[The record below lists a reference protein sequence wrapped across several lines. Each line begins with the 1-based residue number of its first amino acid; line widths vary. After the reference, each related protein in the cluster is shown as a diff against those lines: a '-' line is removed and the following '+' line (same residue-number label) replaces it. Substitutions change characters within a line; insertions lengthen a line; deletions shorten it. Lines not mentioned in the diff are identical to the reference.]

1 MPGVSLVVRFVA
13 GAGLALLVALEAAAA
28 ELHDAARRGDL
39 AAVERLLAAGAQVEA
54 TDGGGA
60 TPLYLAASEGH
71 AAVVGRLLAAGANPR
86 RPVPGP
92 FGSTGT
98 PLHAATR
105 NGHLGVVRALLE
117 AGVDPN
123 LPDDGVGPPLH
134 AAVSRNQTA
143 VAELLRSFG
152 ARSVRAE
159 PVDALIASADL
170 PAGEQTAGACAVCH
184 DLTKH
189 PEQPKVGPPLWDIV
203 GRPKAGV
210 PGFEYSTALRDL
222 GGRWTYEDLGSYLAN
237 PRSFVPGT
245 RMEFRGIAEPRRRAA
260 LIAYLRSLSDE
271 PKPLR

>member
-1 MPGVSLVVRFVA
+1 MRSVSRFVA
-13 GAGLALLVALEAAAA
+13 SAGLALLVALEAAAA

-39 AAVERLLAAGAQVEA
+39 AAVERLLATGAPVDA
-54 TDGGGA
+54 PDGGGA

-71 AAVVGRLLAAGANPR
+71 AAVVARLLAAGGNPR
-86 RPVPGP
+86 RQVPGP
-92 FGSTGT
+92 FGSIGT
-98 PLHAATR
+98 ALHAAAR
-105 NGHLGVVRALLE
+105 SGQLGVVRALLE

-134 AAVSRNQTA
+134 VAVSRGQTA
-143 VAELLRSFG
+143 AADLLRSFG

-159 PVDALIASADL
+159 PVDALMASADL
-170 PAGEQTAGACAVCH
+170 AAGEVSAGACAVCH

-222 GGRWTYEDLGSYLAN
+222 GGRWTYGDLGSYIAN

-245 RMEFRGIAEPRRRAA
+245 KMEFRGIAEPQRRAA
-260 LIAYLRSLSDE
+260 LIAYLRSLSDQ